1 MRLKIRLE
9 KCLRLINKE
18 MGLQKMNL
26 QECLEGML
34 RSNYDSLWLL
44 DSILSIN
51 DLIFKGFT
59 KNLDKCMEFMM
70 ILILVF

>member
-51 DLIFKGFT
+51 DLIFKGFI
-59 KNLDKCMEFMM
+59 KDLDECMEFMM
-70 ILILVF
+70 ILKLLF

>member
-51 DLIFKGFT
+51 DLIFKGFI
-59 KNLDKCMEFMM
+59 KDLDECMEFMM
-70 ILILVF
+70 ILKLVF